1 MPESESTDEPV
12 AKARVCGEEPSSCD
26 PVTKPAIQTGLIC
39 LQILA
44 QLRNIS
50 FDSRAISRE
59 YAVGSSEL
67 EIYELIRIARGI
79 GLKASVKQLTASKV
93 IEKYPLPII
102 FQNRKNEYGLVLSV
116 DALKKQAL
124 VLLPRETKPSEATFD
139 QLNALGTGKFIVVG
153 QALLSQEA
161 RFGFGWFFAEII
173 RHKSAINQVMLASFF
188 VQLFG
193 LVTPLFTQVI
203 LDKVIV
209 HRTLTTLDV
218 MTIGFLLVG
227 VFEFALNM
235 VRNYVFVHAA
245 NKIDAKLGAKLFRH
259 LLRLPFAYFETRK
272 VGNIVT
278 RVRELDTIREF
289 ITNKSVTLIID
300 LLFSLVFV
308 VMMLIYSVSLTG
320 IVLAAVLLVGS
331 IYVVVTPELRSR
343 LQSKFN
349 MAAESNSYL
358 VECITGIQTV
368 KSLAVEGAVQ
378 RKWENALGN
387 YLKASFKL
395 SNMGNVAGAFCSL
408 IQRAMTIGVLYLGV
422 RLVIENKL
430 TIGQLIAFQM
440 FSGQFTQPVLRLVN
454 LWNDFQQALLAVDRL
469 GDILHHPLEVQS
481 SKSITLP
488 TVKGTVVLKDL
499 SFAYGPSKPRV
510 LDKVSLEIKDGT
522 SIGIVGRSGSGKS
535 TIAKLIQR
543 LYLPMDGAI
552 FIDNVDTRH
561 MDPLWLRSNIGV
573 VPQESFLFNSS
584 IRDNICDP
592 LPSAS
597 MDLIMAAAKVA
608 GAHDFISELPEGY
621 DTVVGERG
629 ASLSGGQKQRVA
641 IARALISNPKILV
654 FDEAT
659 SALDYESERIIQE
672 NLNEIKKGRTTII
685 IAHRLSTIRS
695 CDKII
700 VLDKGKIV
708 ESGTHWELVKQD
720 GLYASL
726 NRQQAGTANSK
737 FSNSPAQNQLNSADT
752 AQPERPR
759 PAPGTV

>member
-1 MPESESTDEPV
+1 MSQDANHSCSSHEHHEKEP
-12 AKARVCGEEPSSCD
+12 AGNQC
-26 PVTKPAIQTGLIC
+26 KPPAQTGLVC
-39 LQILA
+39 LQIVA
-44 QLRNIS
+44 QVRNIS
-50 FDSRAISRE
+50 FDVRALSRE
-59 YAVGSSEL
+59 FAVGPKEL
-67 EIYELIRIARGI
+67 EIHELIRIARSA
-79 GLKASVKQLTASKV
+79 GLKASAKQIKV
-93 IEKYPLPII
+93 AKIIEKYPLPVI
-102 FQNRKNEYGLVLSV
+102 FQTVEGQYGLILSADKV
-116 DALKKQAL
+116 KKVAL
-124 VLLPRETKPSEATFD
+124 VLMPGQMKPIEVKQDELKS
-139 QLNALGTGKFIVVG
+139 LCPGKFIVIG

-161 RFGFGWFFAEII
+161 RFGFGWFFQEIV
-173 RHKSAINQVMLASFF
+173 RHRNAINQVMLASFF

-218 MTIGFLLVG
+218 MAVGFLLVG

-272 VGNIVT
+272 VGNIVA

-300 LLFSLVFV
+300 LLFSFVFV
-308 VMMLIYSVSLTG
+308 VMMLVYSPPLTG
-320 IVLAAVLLVGS
+320 IVLAGVALVGT
-331 IYVVVTPELRSR
+331 IYVIVTPELRNR
-343 LQSKFN
+343 LQNKFI
-349 MAAESNSYL
+349 MASESSSYL
-358 VECITGIQTV
+358 VECVTGVQTV

-395 SNMGNVAGAFCSL
+395 ANMGNVAGAFCSL
-408 IQRAMTIGVLYLGV
+408 IQRGMTIGVLYMGV

-440 FSGQFTQPVLRLVN
+440 FAGQFTQPVLRLVN

-488 TVKGTVVLKDL
+488 AVQAPSFSRASPLPMVHRDL
-499 SFAYGPSKPRV
+499 RYSMTSVWKLR
-510 LDKVSLEIKDGT
+510 LGT

-535 TIAKLIQR
+535 TVAKLIQR
-543 LYLPMDGAI
+543 LYLPIDGSL
-552 FIDNVDTRH
+552 FIDSVDTRH
-561 MDPLWLRSNIGV
+561 MEPLWLRSNIGV

-597 MDLIMAAAKVA
+597 MDMIIAAAKVA

-641 IARALISNPKILV
+641 IARALISNPKILI

-695 CDKII
+695 CDRLI

-708 ESGTHWELVKQD
+708 ESGTHSELIAKD

-726 NRQQAGTANSK
+726 NRQQAGTAGLSTEK
-737 FSNSPAQNQLNSADT
+737 
-752 AQPERPR
+752 EK
-759 PAPGTV
+759 TVLKAGA

>member
-1 MPESESTDEPV
+1 MSKESQDANHSCSSHEHHEKEP
-12 AKARVCGEEPSSCD
+12 AGNQCKPS
-26 PVTKPAIQTGLIC
+26 VQTGLIC
-39 LQILA
+39 LQIVA
-44 QLRNIS
+44 QVRNIS
-50 FDSRAISRE
+50 FDVRALSRE
-59 YAVGSSEL
+59 FAVGPKEL
-67 EIYELIRIARGI
+67 EIHDLIRIARSA
-79 GLKASVKQLTASKV
+79 GLKASAKQIKV
-93 IEKYPLPII
+93 AKIIEKYPLPVI
-102 FQNRKNEYGLVLSV
+102 FQTVEQQYGLILSADKV
-116 DALKKQAL
+116 KKVAL
-124 VLLPRETKPSEATFD
+124 VLMPGQMKPTEVKQD
-139 QLNALGTGKFIVVG
+139 ELKGLCPGKFIVIG

-161 RFGFGWFFAEII
+161 RFGFGWFFQEIV
-173 RHKSAINQVMLASFF
+173 RHRNAINQVMLASFF

-218 MTIGFLLVG
+218 MAVGFLLVG

-272 VGNIVT
+272 VGNIVA

-300 LLFSLVFV
+300 LLLSFVFV
-308 VMMLIYSVSLTG
+308 IMMLVYSPPLTG
-320 IVLAAVLLVGS
+320 IVLAGVALVGT
-331 IYVVVTPELRSR
+331 IYVIVTPELRNR
-343 LQSKFN
+343 LQNKFI
-349 MAAESNSYL
+349 MASESSSYL
-358 VECITGIQTV
+358 VECVTGVQTV

-395 SNMGNVAGAFCSL
+395 ANMGNVAGAFCSL
-408 IQRAMTIGVLYLGV
+408 IQRGMTIGVLYMGV

-440 FSGQFTQPVLRLVN
+440 FAGQFTQPVLRLVN

-488 TVKGTVVLKDL
+488 AVQGAIIFKGI
-499 SFAYGPSKPRV
+499 SFAYGPSRPKV
-510 LDKVSLEIKDGT
+510 LDDISLEIEAGT

-535 TIAKLIQR
+535 TVAKLIQR
-543 LYLPMDGAI
+543 LYLPIDGSL
-552 FIDNVDTRH
+552 FIDSVDTRH
-561 MDPLWLRSNIGV
+561 MEPLWLRSNIGV

-597 MDLIMAAAKVA
+597 MDMIIAAAKVA

-641 IARALISNPKILV
+641 IARALISNPKILI

-695 CDKII
+695 CDRLI

-708 ESGTHWELVKQD
+708 ESGTHSELIEKD

-726 NRQQAGTANSK
+726 NRQQAGTAGLVAEK
-737 FSNSPAQNQLNSADT
+737 EQ
-752 AQPERPR
+752 RPVK
-759 PAPGTV
+759 AGAV